1 MVDIGD
7 RQTISRVR
15 NVILALCYYKML
27 IYDTSIQYALEESNK
42 YTVSNNNL
50 SLKSIL
56 FYLYANNIT
65 ICIVLVISFNFCLNK
80 YKKIL
85 YYLLCTID

>member
-27 IYDTSIQYALEESNK
+27 IYDTSIQYALEESTK
-42 YTVSNNNL
+42 YTVSV
-50 SLKSIL
+50 K
-56 FYLYANNIT
+56 NI
-65 ICIVLVISFNFCLNK
+65 C
-80 YKKIL
+80 
-85 YYLLCTID
+85 

>member
-27 IYDTSIQYALEESNK
+27 IYDTSIQYALEESTK
-42 YTVSNNNL
+42 YTVSVKNMCQ
-50 SLKSIL
+50 LKLKWFTFINKL
-56 FYLYANNIT
+56 E
-65 ICIVLVISFNFCLNK
+65 VLVQR
-80 YKKIL
+80 
-85 YYLLCTID
+85 DM